1 MPLHHNESHR
11 PRSAIGKRLMDAY
24 ATTILDT
31 QESVLQQNIHP
42 QVGCSS
48 LPVNGVIFFP
58 LLAY

>member
-1 MPLHHNESHR
+1 
-11 PRSAIGKRLMDAY
+11 MDAY

-48 LPVNGVIFFP
+48 LPANGIDFF
-58 LLAY
+58 LLCKLRDGEIGFWPVVL